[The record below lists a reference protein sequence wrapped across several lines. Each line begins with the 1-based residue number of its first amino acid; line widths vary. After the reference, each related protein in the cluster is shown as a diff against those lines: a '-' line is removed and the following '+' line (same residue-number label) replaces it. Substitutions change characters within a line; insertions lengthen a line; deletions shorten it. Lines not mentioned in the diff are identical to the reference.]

1 MRALFEKRRVEI
13 EHMFEKGD
21 EISQKTKDNIIL

>member
-1 MRALFEKRRVEI
+1 MLDKRRNEI

-21 EISQKTKDNIIL
+21 EISQQTKDKVLL